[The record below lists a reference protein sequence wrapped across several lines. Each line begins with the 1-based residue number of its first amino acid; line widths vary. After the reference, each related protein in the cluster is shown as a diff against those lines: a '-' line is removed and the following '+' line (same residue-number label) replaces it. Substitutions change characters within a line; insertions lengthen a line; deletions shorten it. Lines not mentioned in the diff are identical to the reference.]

1 MAIHF
6 QNNIYSQHL
15 LQSIFFSNLNRFT
28 NYYYYHFER

>member
-15 LQSIFFSNLNRFT
+15 LQSIFFYNRFT